1 MSEDPNRN
9 LDKNHDQLNKKSSV
23 SSPDSTVS
31 VLLTSIGSSSSC
43 SCSLIQYKD
52 KLYSSASEAL
62 QAYIE
67 DFDLSLTSSEI
78 TPGKICLCQ
87 STPKP
92 AEFSKHHVKGKRC
105 VFSASTSFNKFWCFL
120 VVFFVCFPPLPM
132 VLQLLVSCQLCF
144 GEVFPVWLPASLRG
158 IINDAWSWL
167 AIFVILCGANIAF
180 RKYSRLQMCIPKG
193 DVTFNCCYFYQDPN
207 SCKN

>member
-120 VVFFVCFPPLPM
+120 VVVFFCLFVSLHCQWFCSSLSHVSY
-132 VLQLLVSCQLCF
+132 VL
-144 GEVFPVWLPASLRG
+144 A
-158 IINDAWSWL
+158 
-167 AIFVILCGANIAF
+167 
-180 RKYSRLQMCIPKG
+180 KYSLYDCLQ
-193 DVTFNCCYFYQDPN
+193 VFVV
-207 SCKN
+207 

>member
-1 MSEDPNRN
+1 MSKDPNRN
-9 LDKNHDQLNKKSSV
+9 LDKTHDQLNKKSSV
-23 SSPDSTVS
+23 SPDSTVS
-31 VLLTSIGSSSSC
+31 VLLTSIGSSNSC

-78 TPGKICLCQ
+78 TTGKICLCQ

-92 AEFSKHHVKGKRC
+92 AEFSKRHVKGKHS

-120 VVFFVCFPPLPM
+120 VVFFFVCFPPLPM
-132 VLQLLVSCQLCF
+132 VLQLLVSCRLCF
-144 GEVFPVWLPASLRG
+144 GGVFPV
-158 IINDAWSWL
+158 
-167 AIFVILCGANIAF
+167 
-180 RKYSRLQMCIPKG
+180 
-193 DVTFNCCYFYQDPN
+193 
-207 SCKN
+207 

>member
-31 VLLTSIGSSSSC
+31 VLLSSIGSSSLC

-78 TPGKICLCQ
+78 TTGKICLCQ

-92 AEFSKHHVKGKRC
+92 AEFSKRHVKGKHG

-120 VVFFVCFPPLPM
+120 VVLFVCFPPLPM
-132 VLQLLVSCQLCF
+132 VLQLLVSCQLLWWSIPCMTACKSS
-144 GEVFPVWLPASLRG
+144 WYNKWCLIMASNICHSL
-158 IINDAWSWL
+158 WSKYCIQK
-167 AIFVILCGANIAF
+167 IFQTANV
-180 RKYSRLQMCIPKG
+180 YSKRWRN
-193 DVTFNCCYFYQDPN
+193 F
-207 SCKN
+207 

>member
-1 MSEDPNRN
+1 MSKDPNRN

-23 SSPDSTVS
+23 SPDSTVS
-31 VLLTSIGSSSSC
+31 VLLTSIGSSNSC

-78 TPGKICLCQ
+78 TTGKICLCQ

-92 AEFSKHHVKGKRC
+92 AEFSKRHVKGKHS

-120 VVFFVCFPPLPM
+120 VVFFVCLFPSVANGFATPCLMSAMFWWSIPCITACKSSWYNKWCLIM
-132 VLQLLVSCQLCF
+132 
-144 GEVFPVWLPASLRG
+144 ASNICHSLWCKYC
-158 IINDAWSWL
+158 IQK
-167 AIFVILCGANIAF
+167 IFQTVNV
-180 RKYSRLQMCIPKG
+180 YSKRWRN
-193 DVTFNCCYFYQDPN
+193 F
-207 SCKN
+207 